1 MLFCYYYYCYAR
13 EILGTLTEGSSQLE
27 HFPSMGDRH
36 EAPTLG
42 SAEIDIDVDEVFCS
56 ERKGDEID
64 ADEPE
69 AAAYLQQ
76 MGFIVYDD
84 PTSEEEEDT
93 DPMDIGDTA
102 CATIHENEHEEYSAS
117 EEEETDPM
125 DIGHTTYATVHEQD
139 EYSASEEEETDPFES
154 TEFAAPVLDPI
165 KADKPTTT
173 SGTSITI

>member
-1 MLFCYYYYCYAR
+1 MLLLLLLLLLLYYYAW

-42 SAEIDIDVDEVFCS
+42 SAEIDIDVAEVLRS

-64 ADEPE
+64 EDEPE

-84 PTSEEEEDT
+84 PTSEEED
-93 DPMDIGDTA
+93 
-102 CATIHENEHEEYSAS
+102 
-117 EEEETDPM
+117 TDPM
-125 DIGHTTYATVHEQD
+125 DIGHTTYATVHEHEED
-139 EYSASEEEETDPFES
+139 SASEEEETDPFES
-154 TEFAAPVLDPI
+154 TEFPAPVLDPI
-165 KADKPTTT
+165 KADKPATT
-173 SGTSITI
+173 SGRSIII

>member
-1 MLFCYYYYCYAR
+1 MLLLLLLLLLLYYYAW

-42 SAEIDIDVDEVFCS
+42 SAEIDIDVAEVLRS

-64 ADEPE
+64 EDEPE

-84 PTSEEEEDT
+84 PTSEEEDT
-93 DPMDIGDTA
+93 DPMDVGDTG
-102 CATIHENEHEEYSAS
+102 CATIHEN

-125 DIGHTTYATVHEQD
+125 DIGHTTYATVHEHEED
-139 EYSASEEEETDPFES
+139 SASEEEETDPFES
-154 TEFAAPVLDPI
+154 TEFPAPVLDPI
-165 KADKPTTT
+165 KADKPATT
-173 SGTSITI
+173 SGRSIII